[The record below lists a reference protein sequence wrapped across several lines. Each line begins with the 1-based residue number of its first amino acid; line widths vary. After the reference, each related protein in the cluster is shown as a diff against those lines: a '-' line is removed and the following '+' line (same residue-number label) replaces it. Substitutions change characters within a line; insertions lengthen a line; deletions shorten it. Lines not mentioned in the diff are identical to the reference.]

1 MNKRAYIIL
10 QKLSQRG
17 FGVTLSGP
25 CVRNPRLKF
34 EKFLDVLRP
43 RVKIDVVLLHA
54 EKTKR
59 IYHLQKEMELGMFRN
74 IEKL

>member
-1 MNKRAYIIL
+1 MCEEPKTA
-10 QKLSQRG
+10 
-17 FGVTLSGP
+17 
-25 CVRNPRLKF
+25 KF
-34 EKFLDVLRP
+34 EKILDVLRP

-74 IEKL
+74 TEKL